1 MERHRSFV
9 IRRAFVIPLGLLI
22 ALTVALLV
30 TCLVQGQSTAKVLIL
45 SGLVLPLAI
54 LFVESVYRRVII
66 DSEGVT
72 AYRPFRKRC
81 IRFAEV
87 SSLETVRVRN
97 RVFLTLVTAA
107 DEFLIL
113 SNSYGEFPAL
123 LNSLVKAVPDAA
135 ITEETQNL
143 ILKPPVRLADIF
155 TAWFAV
161 VALAYVLFA
170 QFKS

>member
-1 MERHRSFV
+1 MERPQSFV
-9 IRRAFVIPLGLLI
+9 IRRAFVFPLGVLI

-30 TCLVQGQSTAKVLIL
+30 TCFVQGQSTAKILIL
-45 SGLVLPLAI
+45 SGLVLPLTI

-72 AYRPFRKRC
+72 AYRPFRNRR
-81 IRFAEV
+81 IRFAEI

-107 DEFLIL
+107 DDFLIL

-123 LNSLVKAVPDAA
+123 LNSLAKALPDEA
-135 ITEETQNL
+135 ITEETKSL

-161 VALAYVLFA
+161 IALAYVLFA

>member
-1 MERHRSFV
+1 MERPQSFV
-9 IRRAFVIPLGLLI
+9 IRRAFVIPLGVLI

-30 TCLVQGQSTAKVLIL
+30 TCFVQDQSTAKIIIL

-54 LFVESVYRRVII
+54 LFVESVCRRVII
-66 DSEGVT
+66 DSQGVT
-72 AYRPFRKRC
+72 AYRPFRNRR
-81 IRFAEV
+81 IPFAEI

-107 DEFLIL
+107 DDFLIL

-123 LNSLVKAVPDAA
+123 LNSLVKAVPDEA
-135 ITEETQNL
+135 ITEETKSL

-161 VALAYVLFA
+161 IALAYVLFA